1 MLDFRQD
8 IVIISNDEY
17 YCYHRR
23 RRRHHHHRCVGLA
36 FNWILFLAE
45 VYAKKDR
52 CSSTP
57 KLNRI
62 VSINKTESDII
73 DPQIP
78 TCKTFL
84 SVVSALL

>member
-23 RRRHHHHRCVGLA
+23 HHRHHHHRCVGLA
-36 FNWILFLAE
+36 FNWIPFLAE
-45 VYAKKDR
+45 VLRKEGSLFFDAEVK
-52 CSSTP
+52 P
-57 KLNRI
+57 HVRI
-62 VSINKTESDII
+62 SKTESDII